1 MACSMGAWV
10 SFSVTRTGA
19 CLATIDADD
28 TAHHDSIAF
37 ALRKPLH
44 RELSDLADLN
54 RPSMCSEVS
63 KMLREL
69 AAKVKAGTA

>member
-1 MACSMGAWV
+1 MRSSHLPRVHRGDEMSATAKPKRKGKRE
-10 SFSVTRTGA
+10 T
-19 CLATIDADD
+19 LAEQ
-28 TAHHDSIAF
+28 
-37 ALRKPLH
+37 LLH
-44 RELSDLADLN
+44 LADLN